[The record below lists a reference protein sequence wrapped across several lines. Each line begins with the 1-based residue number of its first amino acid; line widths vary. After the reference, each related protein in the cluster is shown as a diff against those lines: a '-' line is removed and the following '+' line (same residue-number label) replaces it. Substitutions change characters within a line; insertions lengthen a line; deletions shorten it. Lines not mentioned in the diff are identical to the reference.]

1 MFDVHLF
8 SLDSPQ
14 GSTRSSK
21 NMPMITGE
29 VNPARVLVLGLGN
42 VLLQD
47 EGLGVKALNRLVE
60 QYHLPDN
67 VRIMDGGTLGMHLF
81 PHLDGCTHLLIL
93 DAVETNSPPGTS
105 ARIEGPDLEQALSRK
120 LSMHQAGVPELLAI
134 GRLVGNLPAQ
144 VVVCGLQPETV
155 EWGLDLSPTIAGQ
168 MDRLVNLT
176 IEELRRWGVPVEQI
190 SGES

>member
-1 MFDVHLF
+1 MQAFEKYAA
-8 SLDSPQ
+8 DSR
-14 GSTRSSK
+14 G
-21 NMPMITGE
+21 NMNE
-29 VNPARVLVLGLGN
+29 VNPARVLILGLGN

-81 PHLDGCTHLLIL
+81 PYLDGCTHLLIL
-93 DAVETNSPPGTS
+93 DAVETDSPPGTS
-105 ARIEGPDLEQALSRK
+105 ARIAGSDLEPTLSRK
-120 LSMHQAGVPELLAI
+120 ISMHQAGVPELLAI
-134 GRLVGNLPAQ
+134 GRLLGNLPAQ

-168 MDRLVNLT
+168 LDRLVSLT
-176 IEELRRWGVPVEQI
+176 IEELRRWGVPARRNSAEA
-190 SGES
+190 

>member
-1 MFDVHLF
+1 
-8 SLDSPQ
+8 
-14 GSTRSSK
+14 
-21 NMPMITGE
+21 MITGD

-81 PHLDGCTHLLIL
+81 PYLDDCTHLLIL
-93 DAVETNSPPGTS
+93 DAVETDSPPGTS
-105 ARIEGPDLEQALSRK
+105 ARVAGPDLEQALSRK
-120 LSMHQAGVPELLAI
+120 LSMHQAGVPELLAV

-155 EWGLDLSPTIAGQ
+155 EWGLDLSPTIAEQ
-168 MDRLVNLT
+168 MDCLVSLA
-176 IEELRRWGVPVEQI
+176 IEALGRWGVPVERDPRGI
-190 SGES
+190 LIKTKSNA

>member
-1 MFDVHLF
+1 ML
-8 SLDSPQ
+8 
-14 GSTRSSK
+14 SK
-21 NMPMITGE
+21 NDTISE
-29 VNPARVLVLGLGN
+29 LNPARVLVLGLGN

-47 EGLGVKALNRLVE
+47 EGLGVKALKRLAE
-60 QYHLPDN
+60 QYHLPDS

-81 PHLDGCTHLLIL
+81 PYLDDCTHLLIM
-93 DAVETNSPPGTS
+93 DAVETDGPPGTS

-120 LSMHQAGVPELLAI
+120 LSMHQAGVHDLLAV

-155 EWGLDLSPTIAGQ
+155 EWGLDLSPKIAGQ
-168 MDRLVNLT
+168 VDRLVSLA
-176 IEELRRWGVPVEQI
+176 IKELRRWGVQVERI